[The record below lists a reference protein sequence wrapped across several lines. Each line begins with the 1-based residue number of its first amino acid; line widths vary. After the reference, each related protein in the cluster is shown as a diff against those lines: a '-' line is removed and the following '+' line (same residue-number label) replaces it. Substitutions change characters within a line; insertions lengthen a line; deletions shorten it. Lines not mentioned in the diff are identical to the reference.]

1 MNQMPMRMLRIVLV
15 GVGAYAAY
23 LVLEPYGLGWLV
35 LPGAL
40 AIIVGLFTFRW
51 VRVRRLRE
59 EIAREEAW
67 ALSVMDGAKRPA
79 AIDAVRDAV
88 ADAVGKGAVDDQVR
102 LTVLLSD
109 LIDAEG
115 RRDEA
120 DALLG
125 SLDMRTL
132 PPIEGG
138 VVRHARA
145 TLRLR
150 EGDAEG
156 ARAVLK
162 PRAPRTGDE
171 DLDLRLEL
179 LDAAAD
185 LELGEAE
192 GALEVAVRIRRA
204 AGADETLALE
214 ARIIRASALDAL
226 GDRVE
231 ALEALGALGTD
242 VVEALMSLGG
252 PRLRGLAEEAQEA
265 QEASES
271 SEASEAAS
279 ASAPDTTES
288 L

>member
-1 MNQMPMRMLRIVLV
+1 MNQTPLRMLRIVLV

-35 LPGAL
+35 LPGAV
-40 AIIVGLFTFRW
+40 AIIAGLFLYRW
-51 VRVRRLRE
+51 VRVRRVRR
-59 EIAREEAW
+59 EIAREDAW
-67 ALSVMDGAKRPA
+67 AQAVVDGASRPA

-88 ADAVGKGAVDDQVR
+88 RGAKSVDDRVR

-115 RRDEA
+115 RREEA
-120 DALLG
+120 DELLG

-156 ARAVLK
+156 ARRVLT

-171 DLDLRLEL
+171 DLDQRLEL
-179 LDAAAD
+179 LDATVD
-185 LELGEAE
+185 LELGEAAR
-192 GALEVAVRIRRA
+192 ALEAAVRLRRA
-204 AGADETLALE
+204 AGADEALALE
-214 ARIIRASALDAL
+214 ARIVRAAALDAL
-226 GDRVE
+226 GDRDEAIE
-231 ALEALGALGTD
+231 ALVALGPEVVDALT
-242 VVEALMSLGG
+242 SLGG
-252 PRLRGLAEEAQEA
+252 PRLRGLAEEAQEDA
-265 QEASES
+265 DAEETGS
-271 SEASEAAS
+271 
-279 ASAPDTTES
+279 P
-288 L
+288 